1 MSYRNMVINAF
12 LTRALLRS
20 AKYHPVRADR
30 IATRYGK
37 KISDALLELYSNDR
51 LQKRIRTLLK
61 TPNAVV

>member
-37 KISDALLELYSNDR
+37 KISDALIELYSTER
-51 LQKRIRTLLK
+51 LQKRIRALLK
-61 TPNAVV
+61 TPDAVL

>member
-37 KISDALLELYSNDR
+37 KISDALIELYSNDR
-51 LQKRIRTLLK
+51 LQKRIRALLK
-61 TPNAVV
+61 TPNTVL

>member
-1 MSYRNMVINAF
+1 MSYRNMIVNAY

-37 KISDALLELYSNDR
+37 KISDALIELYPNDR
-51 LQKRIRTLLK
+51 LQKRINALLK
-61 TPNAVV
+61 TPNKVL

>member
-1 MSYRNMVINAF
+1 MSYRNMIVNAY

-37 KISDALLELYSNDR
+37 KINDALIELYPNDR
-51 LQKRIRTLLK
+51 LQKRINALLK
-61 TPNAVV
+61 TPNKVL

>member
-37 KISDALLELYSNDR
+37 KISDALIELYSNEQ
-51 LQKRIRTLLK
+51 LQKRI
-61 TPNAVV
+61 NAVLKPPYPVV

>member
-30 IATRYGK
+30 IAQRYGK
-37 KISDALLELYSNDR
+37 KISDALIELYSTDL

>member
-1 MSYRNMVINAF
+1 MSYRDMVVTAF

-37 KISDALLELYSNDR
+37 KISDALIELYSTEL

-61 TPNAVV
+61 TPYQVL